1 MLLVKYPK
9 FASVEG
15 RRPTSKKWTSFPK
28 EYLDQIRSVFQDSFA
43 QSLGNSVLVVE
54 GKIFPEEICLRV
66 GFREP
71 SALRQNNFE
80 LSIDFDPVKHNAI
93 EKIYT
98 CIDAV
103 AMLMTSFFDGTP
115 ATDFPNKWKEFQ
127 FEKKILFFQFSTI
140 NTDLEAQA
148 DKLLGED
155 RENLVQVAPDEEH
168 HGPKSD
174 LLH

>member
-1 MLLVKYPK
+1 M
-9 FASVEG
+9 EG
-15 RRPTSKKWTSFPK
+15 RRPTSKKWTLFPK

-43 QSLGNSVLVVE
+43 QSLGNSILVVE
-54 GKIFPEEICLRV
+54 GQIFAEEICLRV

-71 SALRQNNFE
+71 GALRQNNFE
-80 LSIDFDPVKHNAI
+80 LSIDFDPAKHNAI

-103 AMLMTSFFDGTP
+103 AMLMTSFFEGAP
-115 ATDFPNKWKEFQ
+115 PSEFPNKWKQIE
-127 FEKKILFFQFSTI
+127 FEKKSLYFQFSTV

-148 DKLLGED
+148 DQLLGEEKD
-155 RENLVQVAPDEEH
+155 SLVQEANAFEVPS
-168 HGPKSD
+168 KND